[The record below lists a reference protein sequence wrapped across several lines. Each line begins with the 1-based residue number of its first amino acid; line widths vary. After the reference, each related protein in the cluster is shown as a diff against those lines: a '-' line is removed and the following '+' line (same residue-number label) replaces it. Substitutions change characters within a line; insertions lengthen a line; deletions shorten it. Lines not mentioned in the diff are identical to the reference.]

1 MWYGMAA
8 SAAGGAIQSIAAQ
21 MAREKMANTFQNEI
35 QRQQRYRNQAF
46 GDLQTALPKQGVEQA
61 RQDLT
66 EGADRRNQA
75 YADIGQTQLGLGAQP
90 DAREQVLAGLLG
102 NNRAQLGAYSDWAL
116 ANAVRQIR
124 LQDKLN
130 KISNFSAGDAQV
142 FPARMQDA
150 QHSYDQL
157 AFWGQMLS
165 SLGGAA
171 GSFGAMNQ
179 APPPTSTTGYMGRIG
194 GIDAGSNFGG
204 QYSGQV

>member
-1 MWYGMAA
+1 MAA
-8 SAAGGAIQSIAAQ
+8 QAAGGAMQGIAARLAQ
-21 MAREKMANTFQNEI
+21 AKMASTFQNELY
-35 QRQQRYRNQAF
+35 RQERYRNQAF
-46 GDLQTALPKQGVEQA
+46 DNVQQALPKQGVEQA
-61 RQDLT
+61 RTDLA

-75 YADIGQTQLGLGAQP
+75 YSEIGQTLLGLNAQP
-90 DAREQVLAGLLG
+90 EAREQILAGLLG

-165 SLGGAA
+165 SIGGAA

-194 GIDAGSNFGG
+194 GIDAGSGFGG